1 MSQNINPSE
10 LSAQQISDLSVQQ
23 LKNLLWQF
31 KGTPAATP
39 LYRELA
45 TRPPRATFSSNDPDW
60 EEKFSASLAQF
71 LQEAEANG

>member
-10 LSAQQISDLSVQQ
+10 LSAQQISELSTQQ
-23 LKNLLWQF
+23 LKDLLWQV
-31 KGTPAATP
+31 KGTPTAQP

-45 TRPPRATFSSNDPDW
+45 SRPPRATFSPKDPSW

-71 LQEAEANG
+71 LQEQQ

>member
-10 LSAQQISDLSVQQ
+10 LSAQQISELSTQQ
-23 LKNLLWQF
+23 LKDLLWQV
-31 KGTPAATP
+31 KGTPAAQP

-45 TRPPRATFSSNDPDW
+45 SRPPRATFSPNDPNW

-71 LQEAEANG
+71 LQEQQ